1 MKNEKKREIFF
12 KKNSF
17 NLLKFGSFVK
27 YIPIFTHFY
36 DPMEPDNFLVT
47 LIQKDDIKAFKQFFE
62 SFYPSVCV
70 FAQKYLK
77 DTALAEDLA
86 QEAFIEYWKI
96 KENFMDIKAIKGFI
110 YTVTKN
116 KCLNDIKLRKIRENL
131 LQMANTSDEYFY
143 ELILEEE
150 AYSVVHRA
158 VNRLAPQSR
167 KIVWLSMEGS
177 KNQEIADQ
185 LNVTINTVKTLKK
198 NAYRELRNQLKDQ
211 TLVLALFGY
220 LLN

>member
-1 MKNEKKREIFF
+1 
-12 KKNSF
+12 
-17 NLLKFGSFVK
+17 
-27 YIPIFTHFY
+27 
-36 DPMEPDNFLVT
+36 MEPDNFLVT
-47 LIQKDDIKAFKQFFE
+47 QIQIDDIKAFKQFFE

-77 DTALAEDLA
+77 DAALAEDLA
-86 QEAFIEYWKI
+86 QEALIEFWKI
-96 KENFMDIKAIKGFI
+96 KENFMDLKAIKGFI

-116 KCLNDIKLRKIRENL
+116 KCLNHIKLRKIRENL
-131 LQMANTSDEYFY
+131 LQIANISDEYFY

-150 AYSVVHRA
+150 TYSIVHQA
-158 VNRLAPQSR
+158 VNQLAPQSR

-177 KNQEIADQ
+177 KNQEIANR

-198 NAYRELRNQLKDQ
+198 NAYKELRNQLKDQ
-211 TLVLALFGY
+211 ILVMALLGL